1 MNLSNYSS
9 TIFIELPTWLGDA
22 IMATP
27 AIEELIK
34 KYPNA
39 KLTFFGSYVS
49 TEALKA
55 HPKCIKT
62 IVDESKN
69 SKIRLFWLCKMAK
82 KIGKFDIAISFRS
95 SFTSTLFLKFIKSK
109 QKLQYNKNAF
119 KGHQVEKYASFL
131 GVKPQSLKLYQEPF
145 KYKSK
150 TVGINP
156 GATYGSAKRWYPK
169 EFAKVA
175 DTLSKEYGYD
185 IVIFGGPN
193 EKEIAK
199 EIENTL
205 HIKNFINLAGK
216 TSINELIKKIGG
228 LSGFITNDSGPMHI
242 AAAYGVPTVCIFG
255 PTDYK
260 ETSQWMNGKSVIIS
274 KDLDCSPCMKRSCPL
289 KHHNCMKMITA
300 DDVIAEIKHHQ
311 LLDK

>member
-1 MNLSNYSS
+1 MN
-9 TIFIELPTWLGDA
+9 IFIELPTWLGDTV
-22 IMATP
+22 MTTP
-27 AIEELIK
+27 AIEGLIE

-39 KLTFFGSYVS
+39 KLTFFGSFISV
-49 TEALKA
+49 EALKV
-55 HPKCIKT
+55 HPNCVKN
-62 IVDESKN
+62 IVDKSKK
-69 SKIRLFWLCKMAK
+69 SKSRLLWLYKTAK
-82 KIGKFDIAISFRS
+82 KLGQFDMAISFRS
-95 SFTSTLFLKFIKSK
+95 SFVSTLFLKFIKAK
-109 QKLQYNKNAF
+109 EKLQYDKNAF
-119 KGHQVEKYASFL
+119 HGHQVEKYASFL
-131 GVKPQSLKLYQEPF
+131 GFKPKKLKLYQKPF
-145 KYKSK
+145 VYKNK
-150 TVGINP
+150 TIGLNP

-185 IVIFGGPN
+185 IVIFGGPD

-216 TSINELIKKIGG
+216 TSINELIEKIGG

-260 ETSQWMNGKSVIIS
+260 ETSQWMNEKSVIIS